1 MTTSRSRQPSPHES
15 PRQHERPRERGT
27 SSAKGISVSYTA
39 HMASLEPDNSA
50 GLVIGDAVHGQWD
63 SVIEAI
69 AFVVGWLGKYPIS
82 CFTQD
87 PLP

>member
-1 MTTSRSRQPSPHES
+1 
-15 PRQHERPRERGT
+15 
-27 SSAKGISVSYTA
+27 
-39 HMASLEPDNSA
+39 MASLEPDNSA

-87 PLP
+87 PLPQQLTPIADQHWQNPGPFSIAR